1 MQVRFLENTSKEI
14 FRSLASENYLK
25 DYSIKPK
32 EEFAVKISFFM
43 CELIALHPF
52 FELNGR
58 ITRLF
63 FDMIAT
69 YNGYEYIDYHD
80 ALEIE
85 DGENKFINAS
95 IDCMLSND
103 NKMYQI
109 ILAGLK
115 KAE

>member
-1 MQVRFLENTSKEI
+1 MRFLEQTSKGI
-14 FRSLASENYLK
+14 FHKIASENYLK
-25 DYSIKPK
+25 DYSTKTK
-32 EEFAVKISFFM
+32 EEFANKIAFFM

-63 FDMIAT
+63 FDMIAI
-69 YNGYEYIDYHD
+69 YNGYEYIDYQD

-85 DGENKFINAS
+85 NGNNKFIKAS
-95 IDCMLSND
+95 IDCMLGND

-109 ILAGLK
+109 IFNGLK
-115 KAE
+115 KPE

>member
-1 MQVRFLENTSKEI
+1 M
-14 FRSLASENYLK
+14 K

-32 EEFAVKISFFM
+32 DEFAGKISFFM
-43 CELIALHPF
+43 CELKALHPF

-69 YNGYEYIDYHD
+69 YNGYEYIDYHY

-85 DGENKFINAS
+85 DGKNKFINAS
-95 IDCMLSND
+95 IDCMLNND
-103 NKMYQI
+103 DKMYQI